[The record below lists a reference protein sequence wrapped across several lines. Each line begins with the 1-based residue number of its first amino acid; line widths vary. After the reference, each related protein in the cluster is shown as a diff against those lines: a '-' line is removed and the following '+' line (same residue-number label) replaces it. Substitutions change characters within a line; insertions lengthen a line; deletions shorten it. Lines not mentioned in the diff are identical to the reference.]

1 MRTLVISDLHIGT
14 HGDADVLAREAPRNA
29 LLERLDGVD
38 RLVLL
43 GDTLEL
49 RHGPARD
56 ALARAEPIMRAI
68 GDVLGRGRE
77 VVLVPGNHDH
87 AIAAGWL
94 EWRGRREAPEPLAA
108 EQRVAAAR
116 ASWIAKRL
124 AGFLAPADVELAYP
138 GVWLREDVY
147 ATHGHYLDVH
157 MAIPTLERLAAG
169 AMRRMVGP
177 IPDPAT
183 PDDYE
188 ALLAPLY
195 ALSQTSAQRAGLGR
209 VTVGSRSAVGTWR
222 TLAGGGHRSR
232 LRGGALAIAFRL
244 AVQIANRT
252 GFGPLQTQIGVEDL
266 RRAGLEALGEAMR
279 LLRIAPPHLV
289 FGHTHRTGRL
299 RRRRPARV
307 AHAGRNPAA
316 QLRQLGLRDAL
327 HGSRAALLEPV
338 LAGRRDRTGR
348 RRAAPSRAAA
358 RRRLGARAQPSRP
371 GVNCTAWQR
380 TPPPSSSS
388 STPVVWR
395 SCSTSG

>member
-14 HGDADVLAREAPRNA
+14 HGGADVLAREAPRNA
-29 LLERLDGVD
+29 LLERLDGVE

-68 GDVLGRGRE
+68 GDALGPGRE

-87 AIAAGWL
+87 ALGAGWL

-138 GVWLREDVY
+138 GLWLRDDVY

-157 MAIPTLERLAAG
+157 IAIPTLERLAAG

-188 ALLAPLY
+188 ALLAPIY
-195 ALSQTSAQRAGLGR
+195 ALSQASAQRAGPGR
-209 VTVGSRSAVGTWR
+209 VTIGSRSAVGTWR
-222 TLAGGGHRSR
+222 TLSGGGRRSR
-232 LRGGALAIAFRL
+232 LRGPALAVAFRL

-266 RRAGLEALGEAMR
+266 RRATLEALGEATRR
-279 LLRIAPPHLV
+279 LRLAPRAPHLRPHPPH
-289 FGHTHRTGRL
+289 RPAD
-299 RRRRPARV
+299 RRRRVRV
-307 AHAGRNPAA
+307 AHACRDAA
-316 QLRQLGLRDAL
+316 VQQRQLGLRDAF
-327 HGSRAALLEPV
+327 HGPRAACVEPV
-338 LAGRRDRTGR
+338 LAGRRDRARR
-348 RRAAPSRAAA
+348 RRAAAA
-358 RRRLGARAQPSRP
+358 RASARRPLGARAQRSRP

-380 TPPPSSSS
+380 TPAPSSSS
-388 STPVVWR
+388 STPLLWH
-395 SCSTSG
+395 SCSTSR